1 MSENTSILIT
11 RIRQDIGT
19 GRVPTAEVLK
29 LCERT
34 EELCREALAVEKA
47 LHDAL
52 KIIEKR
58 DSLVEK

>member
-1 MSENTSILIT
+1 MENNTTGLIAK
-11 RIRQDIGT
+11 IRQDIGT

-52 KIIEKR
+52 KIIEKS
-58 DSLVEK
+58 DEK

>member
-1 MSENTSILIT
+1 MGETATLIAK
-11 RIRQDIGT
+11 IRQDIGT

-29 LCERT
+29 LCERA
-34 EELCREALAVEKA
+34 EELLSSALKMEKA

-58 DSLVEK
+58 DNIS

>member
-1 MSENTSILIT
+1 MPENTSILIT

-34 EELCREALAVEKA
+34 EEILSLALKLEKA

-52 KIIEKR
+52 KIIEEN
-58 DSLVEK
+58 S

>member
-1 MSENTSILIT
+1 MGETATLIAK
-11 RIRQDIGT
+11 IRQDIGT

-34 EELCREALAVEKA
+34 EEILSLALKLEKA

-52 KIIEKR
+52 KTIEEN
-58 DSLVEK
+58 S

>member
-1 MSENTSILIT
+1 MSIKTLIAK
-11 RIRQDIGT
+11 IRQDVGT

-34 EELCREALAVEKA
+34 EEILSLALKLRKA

-52 KIIEKR
+52 KIIESHK
-58 DSLVEK
+58 

>member
-1 MSENTSILIT
+1 MGETSILIT

-34 EELCREALAVEKA
+34 EEILSLALKLEKA

-52 KIIEKR
+52 KIIEEN
-58 DSLVEK
+58 S